1 MLYELRKDFANK
13 DKSFEKFCNI
23 SINVLNKY
31 APRKKTF
38 VGGNQM
44 SFMMKDLFKE
54 IIKRSRLRHRFLKNK
69 SLENRILYTQ
79 QMNYCVCLLRK
90 AKTRYYENLNQK
102 KILDNKEFLKVV
114 ERLFSDKSIS
124 GDKINL
130 T

>member
-1 MLYELRKDFANK
+1 
-13 DKSFEKFCNI
+13 
-23 SINVLNKY
+23 
-31 APRKKTF
+31 
-38 VGGNQM
+38 
-44 SFMMKDLFKE
+44 
-54 IIKRSRLRHRFLKNK
+54 
-69 SLENRILYTQ
+69 
-79 QMNYCVCLLRK
+79 MNYCVSLLRK